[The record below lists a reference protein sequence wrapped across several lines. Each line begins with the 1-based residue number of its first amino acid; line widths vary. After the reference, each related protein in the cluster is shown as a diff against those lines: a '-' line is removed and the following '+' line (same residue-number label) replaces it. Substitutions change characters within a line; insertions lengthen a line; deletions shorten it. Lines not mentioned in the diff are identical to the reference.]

1 VGKLVLTRN
10 IGEEIVIGEEDIIIT
25 VKDINGRQA
34 RIEIDADDRI
44 PVNRKEVYDRI
55 QREKDG

>member
-1 VGKLVLTRN
+1 MGKLVLTRN